1 MGATDNAGMQLSRM
15 WPGGRGGFTILELMI
30 VVTLI
35 GVIASIAIPLFVQ
48 YQLKSR
54 SAEGKINLAA
64 IRTCEEAYFAEYKSY
79 VTAVPEPPV
88 LPGNARSPFD
98 SMTTNFA
105 QLGFAPEG
113 SVYFSYGVAVS
124 ADGAG
129 YTADAAADID
139 GDGLVQFWGYAKPD
153 NGGAL
158 TGGQVGCN
166 VAGLTPVTV
175 GPCDPASGRWV
186 F

>member
-1 MGATDNAGMQLSRM
+1 MSVSGVR
-15 WPGGRGGFTILELMI
+15 PGVRGGFTLIELMI

-35 GVIASIAIPLFVQ
+35 GVLSAIAIPSFVQ
-48 YQLKSR
+48 HQLRSK

-64 IRTCEEAYFAEYKSY
+64 IRTCEEAYFAEYKAY
-79 VTAVPEPPV
+79 VAAVPEPPV
-88 LPGNARSPFD
+88 VPGGARAVFD
-98 SMTTNFA
+98 SITTDFA
-105 QLGFAPEG
+105 HLGFTPEG
-113 SVYFSYGVAVS
+113 SVYFSYGVTVS

-139 GDGLVQFWGYAKPD
+139 ANGIVQFWGYANPD

-158 TGGQVGCN
+158 VAGQVGCN
-166 VAGLTPVTV
+166 VAGLTPLQV
-175 GPCDPASGRWV
+175 GPCDPASGTSV